1 VIGPQHTRRVML
13 VLIGLALVW
22 EAVSVLFGQHATIS
36 EWVWAMSTHPA
47 FVFACGFLCGHL
59 FFQRDGK

>member
-1 VIGPQHTRRVML
+1 ML